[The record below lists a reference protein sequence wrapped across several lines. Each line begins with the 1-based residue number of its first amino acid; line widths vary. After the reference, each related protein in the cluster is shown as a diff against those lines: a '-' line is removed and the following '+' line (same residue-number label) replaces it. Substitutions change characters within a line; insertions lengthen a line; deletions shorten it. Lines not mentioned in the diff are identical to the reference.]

1 MERVR
6 IEPAELAGCS
16 RRKLRCGMRPSYRA
30 VLAALSLIALGGC
43 ASAPRALPRPAE
55 RWGFTA
61 PWDARSATSVR
72 AHQEQLEA
80 VVYGWIPLDT
90 LSAMP
95 LLLYADSLA
104 VAAPSATR
112 RLALVTTYLDGH
124 FHATALRALAAD
136 SVARTRAANAIA
148 EWARAKGYQGLV
160 LDFEDVPRVDS
171 AALRL
176 MVESVTQAA
185 HAHALSPVAAAL
197 VSGDTL
203 TSPARLFASV
213 DRLVVMLYDQHWATS
228 APGTIADPEWARRV
242 LATRIA
248 DAGGADRIV
257 AALPTYGYRWRP
269 GQFAE
274 AISLD
279 DARTFAASAAVPLVR
294 DSATATL
301 HATNAGNDPWELW
314 VSDAVLVSRLMRV
327 VAESGVSRVAFWRLG
342 LEDPAIWGLQN
353 R

>member
-1 MERVR
+1 
-6 IEPAELAGCS
+6 
-16 RRKLRCGMRPSYRA
+16 MRPSYRA
-30 VLAALSLIALGGC
+30 ALALVSMLGVTAC
-43 ASAPRALPRPAE
+43 ATVPRALPRPVE
-55 RWGFTA
+55 RWGFSA
-61 PWDARSATSVR
+61 PWDPRSAVSVR
-72 AHQEQLEA
+72 AHQGQLNA

-90 LSAMP
+90 LTAMP
-95 LLLYADSLA
+95 LLLYADTLA

-112 RLALVTTYLDGH
+112 RLALVTTFQDGR
-124 FHATALRALAAD
+124 FHASALRALAAD
-136 SVARTRAANAIA
+136 SVGRTRAANAIA

-160 LDFEDVPRVDS
+160 LDFEDVPRADS

-185 HAHALSPVAAAL
+185 HARALSPVAAAL
-197 VSGDTL
+197 VSADTL
-203 TSPARLFASV
+203 TAPARLFASA

-248 DAGGADRIV
+248 DAGGAERIV

-274 AISLD
+274 AISLE
-279 DARTFAASAAVPLVR
+279 DARAFAAGAGVPLVR

-301 HATNAGNDPWELW
+301 HASNTGADPWELW
-314 VSDAVLVSRLMRV
+314 VSDAVLVSRLLKV
-327 VAESGVSRVAFWRLG
+327 VAESGVTRVAFWRLG
-342 LEDPAIWGLQN
+342 LEDAGMWK
-353 R
+353 